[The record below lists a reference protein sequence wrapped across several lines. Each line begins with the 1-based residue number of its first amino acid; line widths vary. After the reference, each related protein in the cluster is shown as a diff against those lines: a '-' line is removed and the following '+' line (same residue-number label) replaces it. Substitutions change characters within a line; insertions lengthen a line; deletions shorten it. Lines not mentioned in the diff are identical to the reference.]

1 MRRPDASCFS
11 PFVRVRFHNALPPTK
26 PIRALPRAAGVREG
40 RTRSKQMKSDLTS
53 DHRSRL
59 LLRGI
64 HLWLTDAMKAV
75 LESKAERLF
84 RHEPR
89 ILRVRIDVERD
100 LRGRTRVFTAKG
112 KIEIAGPDLTA
123 AVTTED
129 AYTSINLLIDTLDR
143 MLRKRMTSVLRRR
156 TAEDIRTYASHG
168 AIA

>member
-1 MRRPDASCFS
+1 
-11 PFVRVRFHNALPPTK
+11 
-26 PIRALPRAAGVREG
+26 
-40 RTRSKQMKSDLTS
+40 MKSDLIS

-64 HLWLTDAMKAV
+64 HLWLTEAMRIA
-75 LESKAERLF
+75 LESKADRLF

-129 AYTSINLLIDTLDR
+129 AYTSINLLIDKLDR
-143 MLRKRMTSVLRRR
+143 MLRKRTTSTLRRR
-156 TAEDIRTYASHG
+156 TGEDIRTYAPHG
-168 AIA
+168 AVAE

>member
-1 MRRPDASCFS
+1 
-11 PFVRVRFHNALPPTK
+11 
-26 PIRALPRAAGVREG
+26 
-40 RTRSKQMKSDLTS
+40 
-53 DHRSRL
+53 
-59 LLRGI
+59 
-64 HLWLTDAMKAV
+64 MKAV

-143 MLRKRMTSVLRRR
+143 MLRKRTTSVLRRR